1 MENWL
6 ETLVP
11 DFDNACYSK
20 SVLVEKHT
28 LDEGP
33 IVVGVAHQ
41 CENKKMFISIKGR
54 RGVKDWRKKVTEIV
68 GYSPESEPTCI
79 EKNLSRRNGYV

>member
-11 DFDNACYSK
+11 DFTNACNSR
-20 SVLVEKHT
+20 SVLVGKTT
-28 LDEGP
+28 LEGS
-33 IVVGVAHQ
+33 IVFGHAHA
-41 CENKKMFISIKGR
+41 CENKKMFISVKGK

-68 GYSPESEPTCI
+68 GPEPTCI
-79 EKNLSRRNGYV
+79 ERNLGRRNGYV